1 MVEFITVVYLIYSFI
16 AFYFLF
22 LFLLIYFQ
30 NKQEFFSYPKPDRD
44 YELTMVIPCYN
55 GEGAIGGTI
64 QGLVDAGYRGLKKI
78 IVVDDCSK
86 DNSYKIMKEYE
97 KKYPELVK
105 VVQTPKNTGNAAGA
119 KNYGAKFADT
129 ELIGFT
135 DDDSFIEKGSIDK
148 MVGFFND
155 EKVGSVTCSVLV
167 HNRKKF
173 IEKLQSIEYKVI
185 KFSRKL
191 LEFVDSIYVTPG
203 PLGIFRKSA
212 FDKVG
217 GFDVNN
223 LAEDIEITW
232 HLQAEGYKV
241 KMSVPARAYSVAP
254 SKINAWVKQRNRWNI
269 GGLQTISKYNNDWF
283 RKGMLGNFILPFFVF
298 SWVVGL
304 FGLGVFV
311 YRILRL
317 TILNFVSTKLSV
329 EAQTAVLRF
338 SDINLVPNVLIFLGV
353 TVFFL
358 SFTYTIMA
366 LLNMSEKSHYRREN
380 FFTVGFYMLFYLL
393 AYPIILIISGYKFL
407 KGDRK
412 WGR

>member
-1 MVEFITVVYLIYSFI
+1 MEAITVIYLVYTFI

-22 LFLLIYFQ
+22 LFFFIYYQ
-30 NKQEFFSYPKPDRD
+30 NKKDIFTYPEPKKN
-44 YELTMVIPCYN
+44 YSLTMVIPCYN
-55 GEGAIGGTI
+55 EGKTI
-64 QGLVDAGYRGLKKI
+64 EETVKSVLNAGYKGLKKV

-86 DNSYKIMKEYE
+86 DNSYEIIKKLE
-97 KKYPELVK
+97 KKYSLVMAVK
-105 VVQTPKNTGNAAGA
+105 TPKNTGNAAGS
-119 KNYGAKFADT
+119 KNYGAKFANTD
-129 ELIGFT
+129 LIGFT
-135 DDDSFIEKGSIDK
+135 DGDSYIEKGSIKK

-191 LEFVDSIYVTPG
+191 LEFVDAIYVTPG

-212 FDKVG
+212 FDEIG

-232 HLQAEGYKV
+232 HLQAKGYKV

-254 SKINAWVKQRNRWNI
+254 SKIKAWVKQRNRWNI
-269 GGLQTISKYNNDWF
+269 GGLQTIGKYKKDWF

-298 SWVVGL
+298 SWVIGL
-304 FGLGVFV
+304 FGLFVFV
-311 YRILRL
+311 YRIARRVITGYL
-317 TILNFVSTKLSV
+317 STKLSV

-338 SDINLVPNVLIFLGV
+338 SDVNLTPNVLVFLGL
-353 TVFFL
+353 TVFFMSL
-358 SFTYTIMA
+358 WFTIVA
-366 LLNMSEKSHYRREN
+366 LLNMSESKEHKREN
-380 FFTVGFYMLFYLL
+380 LFTVGFYMLFYLL

-407 KGDRK
+407 KGDRR
-412 WGR
+412 W